1 MQGVYGAGE
10 ISLDAI
16 AGETILLRMMEDS
29 MRTAFLGPRGTFS
42 EDAAIAFA
50 GAESDLLAFNSIPAL
65 TAAVE
70 TGLADQALL
79 PIENSIEGSI
89 STTLDLL
96 IHETPLKIAHEVV
109 VPVRHFLITAPGA
122 TLSDITVVTSHPQ
135 PFGQCRRFLE
145 RVLPKAEQV
154 AALSTAAAVEEVAKS
169 GDVHR
174 AAIGTKRA
182 AELYGGH
189 ILAHDIQDMRSNFTR
204 FVVLRQEDSPPT
216 GNDKTSI
223 GFVLHVN
230 APGSLLESLT
240 PFAEGKIELTRVESR
255 PTKEWLGEYYFLLDF
270 QGHRTDELVADAL
283 DRLRQVANV
292 KVFGSYP
299 RFDFEALANEV
310 LGEAGPGDR
319 VL

>member
-1 MQGVYGAGE
+1 M
-10 ISLDAI
+10 I
-16 AGETILLRMMEDS
+16 
-29 MRTAFLGPRGTFS
+29 TAFLGPRGTFS
-42 EDAAIAFA
+42 EDAAISFA
-50 GAESDLLAFNSIPAL
+50 GEDSEFLAFNSFPAL

-70 TGLADQALL
+70 TGLATQAML

-96 IHETPLKIAHEVV
+96 IHETPLKIAAEVV

-122 TLSDITVVTSHPQ
+122 SLPDISEVTSHPQ

-145 RVLPKAEQV
+145 RVLPKAAQV
-154 AALSTAAAVEEVAKS
+154 AALSTATAVEEVSTS
-169 GDVHR
+169 GDIRR
-174 AAIGTKRA
+174 AAIGTRRA
-182 AELYGGH
+182 AELYGGQ
-189 ILAHDIQDMRSNFTR
+189 IIAHDIQDIRSNFTR
-204 FVVLRQEDSPPT
+204 FVVLRKEDSPRT

-240 PFAEGKIELTRVESR
+240 PFAEGKIELTKVESR

-270 QGHRTDELVADAL
+270 QGHRTDALVVDAL
-283 DRLRQVANV
+283 ERLGGVAKV

-299 RFDFEALANEV
+299 RFDFETLANEV
-310 LGEAGPGDR
+310 MAGVGPGVR

>member
-1 MQGVYGAGE
+1 MDGERGGAV
-10 ISLDAI
+10 LFVA
-16 AGETILLRMMEDS
+16 MEDA
-29 MRTAFLGPRGTFS
+29 MITAFLGPRGTFS

-50 GAESDLLAFNSIPAL
+50 GAGSEFLAFNSFPAL

-70 TGLADQALL
+70 TGLATQALL

-96 IHETPLKIAHEVV
+96 IHETPLKIADEVV
-109 VPVRHFLITAPGA
+109 VPVRHFLITPPGGSL
-122 TLSDITVVTSHPQ
+122 TDITEVTSHPQ

-154 AALSTAAAVEEVAKS
+154 AALSTAGAVEDVCKD

-174 AAIGTKRA
+174 AAIGTRRA
-182 AELYGGH
+182 AELYGGQ
-189 ILAHDIQDMRSNFTR
+189 IIAHDIQDIRSNFTR
-204 FVVLRQEDSPPT
+204 FLVLRNEDSPPT

-223 GFVLHVN
+223 SFVLHVN

-240 PFAEGKIELTRVESR
+240 PFAEGKIELTKVESR

-270 QGHRTDELVADAL
+270 QGHRTDPLVADAL
-283 DRLRQVANV
+283 ERLSEVATV

-299 RFDFEALANEV
+299 RFNFRALANEV
-310 LGEAGPGDR
+310 MAGAGPGVR